1 MAFNTKDISTGHD
14 CTLQLNGPNGII
26 AFTRLTMFDVKVEY
40 YAPESG
46 ALDGI
51 TRRQSDIKSYT
62 VSIEFER
69 VNNFLDMFLAAK
81 QANFLIDGTEQY
93 LSATET
99 IRERTSNNIN
109 QYIYQNCDLQI
120 TDMGDRKLGDF
131 IKIKGNFFASTRLPS
146 PSNSA
151 Q

>member
-1 MAFNTKDISTGHD
+1 MAFNKKDISTGHD
-14 CTLQLNGPNGII
+14 FTLQLNDVNGVI
-26 AFTRLTMFDVKVEY
+26 AFARLKTWNPVVDY

-46 ALDGI
+46 AIDGI
-51 TRRQSDIKSYT
+51 TRRQSDIKGYT
-62 VSIEFER
+62 VSFEFER
-69 VNNFLDMFLAAK
+69 VNNFIDMFLAAK

-99 IRERTSNNIN
+99 IRERSSNALN

-120 TDMGDRKLGDF
+120 TDLGPRTLGEF
-131 IKIKGNFFASTRLPS
+131 TIIKGNFFASTRLAS
-146 PSNSA
+146 PNN